1 MNTLSAVSPLKYS
14 EKELLAFL
22 LSGASDRGQS
32 AALWRLPNSPVTQLL
47 ISEKD
52 TVLDPGEFLEEL
64 DPGFLFAPF
73 KKVGE
78 PVVPESRP
86 DVYIRER
93 ISQALNP
100 HGRKFDPMAE
110 GSVSLLRGRQIQ
122 SANS

>member
-32 AALWRLPNSPVTQLL
+32 AALWRLPNSPFTQLL
-47 ISEKD
+47 ISEKY

-73 KKVGE
+73 KTSGDRLFLKADQIFTFENGSLRQQSTPTE
-78 PVVPESRP
+78 ES
-86 DVYIRER
+86 
-93 ISQALNP
+93 S
-100 HGRKFDPMAE
+100 
-110 GSVSLLRGRQIQ
+110 IQ
-122 SANS
+122 WLKEKSSSITRVKYN